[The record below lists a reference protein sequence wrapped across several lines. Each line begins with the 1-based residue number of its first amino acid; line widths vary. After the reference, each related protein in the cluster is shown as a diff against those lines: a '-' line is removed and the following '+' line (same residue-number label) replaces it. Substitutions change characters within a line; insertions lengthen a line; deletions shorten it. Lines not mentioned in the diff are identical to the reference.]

1 MGLRWRILSAM
12 KEAARLLVN
21 PGSGSADT
29 APLLRVAAERREGV
43 RYHESQDAEDM
54 RTQVR
59 DAVAEGVPRLVV
71 AGGDGT
77 IHLAVNMLMRARA
90 AEGLAANALPVLG
103 IIPLGT
109 ANDLAKSLALPM
121 PPDKA
126 LEIALG
132 EATRVIDVLQ
142 IAHDAAGS
150 NDEYSAG
157 DPQSCYAINAITGGL
172 SVRVH
177 EELDDS
183 IKQWW
188 GGFAYARA
196 MFEVL
201 GDAPD
206 HAVEIET
213 DRDAWRGNAF
223 GLVIANGPRAGGQ
236 TIMPGAVPDD
246 GLAEAALVCAEG
258 KAERLKL
265 LAEFA
270 AGTHLDSPR
279 VRWAPAK
286 RVRIHATPQM
296 PLIADGERCG
306 ETPVRV
312 TVMPA
317 AMRVAVPGG
326 AGAAG

>member
-1 MGLRWRILSAM
+1 M

-21 PGSGSADT
+21 PGSGSADAT
-29 APLLRVAAERREGV
+29 PLLRVAAELREGV
-43 RYHESQDAEDM
+43 GYHESQDAGDL
-54 RTQVR
+54 RAQVQ
-59 DAVAEGVPRLVV
+59 DAVAKGVPRVVV

-77 IHLAVNMLMRARA
+77 IHLAVNALMRARA
-90 AEGLAANALPVLG
+90 AEGLDADALPVLG

-121 PPDKA
+121 PPDQ
-126 LEIALG
+126 ALG
-132 EATRVIDVLQ
+132 VALGAATRTIDVLQ
-142 IAHDAAGS
+142 IASESG
-150 NDEYSAG
+150 G
-157 DPQSCYAINAITGGL
+157 DTPPCYAVNAITGGL

-177 EELDDS
+177 EELDDD

-279 VRWAPAK
+279 VRWARAK

-312 TVMPA
+312 TVLPA
-317 AMRVAVPGG
+317 ALRVAVPGG
-326 AGAAG
+326 A

>member
-1 MGLRWRILSAM
+1 MN
-12 KEAARLLVN
+12 EAARLLVN
-21 PGSGSADT
+21 PGSGSGDA
-29 APLLRVAAERREGV
+29 APLLRVAAELRAGV
-43 RYHESQDAEDM
+43 GYHESQDAGDM
-54 RTQVR
+54 RAQVQ
-59 DAVAEGVPRLVV
+59 DAVAKGVPRVVV

-77 IHLAVNMLMRARA
+77 IHLAVNALMRARA
-90 AEGLAANALPVLG
+90 AEGLDADALPVLG

-126 LEIALG
+126 LTVALG
-132 EATRVIDVLQ
+132 RSIRAIDVLE

-157 DPQSCYAINAITGGL
+157 DPQACYAINAITGGL
-172 SVRVH
+172 SVRVQ
-177 EELDDS
+177 EELDDD

-236 TIMPGAVPDD
+236 TIMSGAVPDD

-279 VRWAPAK
+279 VRWARAK

-306 ETPVRV
+306 QTPVRV
-312 TVMPA
+312 TVLPA
-317 AMRVAVPGG
+317 AMRVAVPSKT
-326 AGAAG
+326 